1 MSRLTQVSL
10 QPNVLVPPIVG
21 SCPGQRFQTRQTD
34 QILGG
39 WVTVHAQSGLAL
51 LYELL
56 QKETFVGGPLPTW
69 EEGQWFPLWVHWTGH
84 FFGRAKARGGGRC
97 SRIPSSAIRYWICP
111 CEGHCCA
118 GSPLLAACR
127 GGRPSTGSMVGGI
140 SPSPGLAGGKSVA
153 GMAAPTAAVSGNR
166 AECESTASSFS

>member
-1 MSRLTQVSL
+1 M
-10 QPNVLVPPIVG
+10 
-21 SCPGQRFQTRQTD
+21 
-34 QILGG
+34 
-39 WVTVHAQSGLAL
+39 AAL
-51 LYELL
+51 LFRCAVWPYHSVRKRKPGCYSA
-56 QKETFVGGPLPTW
+56 KEGRPAIYFYRSEPKVCKKQEETPVRGSLPTW

>member
-84 FFGRAKARGGGRC
+84 F
-97 SRIPSSAIRYWICP
+97 
-111 CEGHCCA
+111 
-118 GSPLLAACR
+118 
-127 GGRPSTGSMVGGI
+127 GSMVGGI
-140 SPSPGLAGGKSVA
+140 STSPGLAGGMSVA
-153 GMAAPTAAVSGNR
+153 DMAASTSAVSGNR
-166 AECESTASSFS
+166 AACESTPSSFS